1 MKGYAIALIACGCVA
16 AVVLVLYCG
25 GRKKKSHPISGGAP
39 PLQEK
44 RDVEKGEIITPK
56 KNTTAFAS
64 SALYPY
70 TGAPVDAGIRC
81 GGGWGISSSSWGGGG
96 GGGGCGGSGGGGGC
110 GGGGGGGC

>member
-1 MKGYAIALIACGCVA
+1 MEGYVIALIACGCVA

-25 GRKKKSHPISGGAP
+25 GRKKKSYPVTGGAPPPP

-56 KNTTAFAS
+56 KNTAAFAS

-70 TGAPVDAGIRC
+70 TGAPVDASIRC
-81 GGGWGISSSSWGGGG
+81 GCGGWGMFGGGGNSSSWGGG
-96 GGGGCGGSGGGGGC
+96 SGGGC

>member
-1 MKGYAIALIACGCVA
+1 MEGYVIALIACGCVA
-16 AVVLVLYCG
+16 AVVLVWYCG
-25 GRKKKSHPISGGAP
+25 GRTKKSHPVTGGAP

-81 GGGWGISSSSWGGGG
+81 GGGGGFYWGGGG
-96 GGGGCGGSGGGGGC
+96 GGVGVGARAG
-110 GGGGGGGC
+110 